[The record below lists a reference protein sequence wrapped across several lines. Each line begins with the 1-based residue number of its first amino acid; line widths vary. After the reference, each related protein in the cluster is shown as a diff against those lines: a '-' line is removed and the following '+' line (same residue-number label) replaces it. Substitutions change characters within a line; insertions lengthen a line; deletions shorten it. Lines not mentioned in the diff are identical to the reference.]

1 MGLSLVGMNVQEE
14 TIYFLPKTVQ
24 CVWLQA
30 STRKWEGTVL
40 CPHAGGDMV
49 RRYVYYFDVFA
60 LEFALQVQSATKVA
74 DLVNQ

>member
-1 MGLSLVGMNVQEE
+1 MGFSFVGINVQEE
-14 TIYFLPKTVQ
+14 TISFLPKMVQ

-40 CPHAGGDMV
+40 CPHAGGEMA
-49 RRYVYYFDVFA
+49 RRYVHYFDVFA